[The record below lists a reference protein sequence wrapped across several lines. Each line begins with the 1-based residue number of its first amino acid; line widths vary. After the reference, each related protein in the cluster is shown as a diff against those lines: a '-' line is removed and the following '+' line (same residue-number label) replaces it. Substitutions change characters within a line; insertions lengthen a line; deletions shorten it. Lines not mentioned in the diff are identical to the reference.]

1 MRRQIEE
8 KKLYEM
14 MKQVVLEVM
23 DDKLEKLKLE
33 LISYIQQDKATPIKP
48 SPCLKPSPTLEGF
61 VPEGWKDAIY
71 E

>member
-23 DDKLEKLKLE
+23 EDKLEKLKLE
-33 LISYIQQDKATPIKP
+33 LISYIQQDKVTTTKP
-48 SPCLKPSPTLEGF
+48 SPPLKPLPTLEGF

>member
-1 MRRQIEE
+1 
-8 KKLYEM
+8 M

-48 SPCLKPSPTLEGF
+48 SPRLKPLPTLEGF
-61 VPEGWKDAIY
+61 VPEGWKNAIY

>member
-1 MRRQIEE
+1 MRLQIEE

-33 LISYIQQDKATPIKP
+33 LISYIQQDKATTIKP
-48 SPCLKPSPTLEGF
+48 APRLKPLPTLEGF
-61 VPEGWKDAIY
+61 VPEGWKDTIY